1 MEKAATTRQI
11 AMVLD
16 LNKCIGCQTCT
27 IACKKLWNKDTGT
40 SYAYWNN
47 VETLPGT
54 GYPRNWSETGGRT
67 DQGEVKAGKIPNLD
81 REYGRAWTF
90 NHGDLREKS
99 VAGSGVGGDSVHSR
113 GDGAGAGGK
122 ATGEQKPW
130 LRPDGDPKWG
140 ANWDEDRGAGD
151 YPRENHYFYL
161 PRLCNHCTHP
171 ACLDACPRSAI
182 EKRDEDG
189 IVLVDQDRCHGYRF
203 CVEACPYKKVYF
215 DPERQVS
222 TKCIFC
228 LPRIE
233 EGVAPACA
241 RQCPGRLRFVG
252 YLDDENGPIWKLV
265 KGFKVAL
272 PLHPE
277 FGLGPNV
284 FYVPPMSPP
293 KLDEKGRP
301 TGEPR
306 IPVDYLVSLFGAPVR
321 SALERLEGERAKRRQ
336 GEPSELMDLLIAYD
350 WKQNFAL
357 EAGKREVL
365 S

>member
-1 MEKAATTRQI
+1 MASETTTRQI

-16 LNKCIGCQTCT
+16 LNKCLGCQTCT
-27 IACKKLWNKDTGT
+27 IACKKLWNTDTGT

-47 VETLPGT
+47 VETLPGA
-54 GYPRNWSETGGRT
+54 GYPRNWTQSGGRST
-67 DQGEVKAGKIPNLD
+67 QGEVKAGRVPNLD
-81 REYGRAWTF
+81 EEYGRAWSF
-90 NHGDLREKS
+90 NHEEVRDR
-99 VAGSGVGGDSVHSR
+99 AGE
-113 GDGAGAGGK
+113 GA
-122 ATGEQKPW
+122 EKPW
-130 LRPDGDPKWG
+130 LRPDKPPRWG

-151 YPRENHYFYL
+151 YPQENHYFYL

-171 ACLDACPRSAI
+171 ACLDACPRNAI

-215 DPERQVS
+215 DPKRQVT

-228 LPRIE
+228 LPRLE

-252 YLDDENGPIWKLV
+252 YLDDEAGPIWKLV
-265 KGFKVAL
+265 HRFQVAL

-306 IPVDYLVSLFGAPVR
+306 IPAEYLVGLFGEQVR
-321 SALERLEGERAKRRQ
+321 DALATLEGERAKRRS

-350 WKQNFAL
+350 WNESFAL
-357 EAGKREVL
+357 GPRARQVL
-365 S
+365 

>member
-1 MEKAATTRQI
+1 MAEEKATRQI

-27 IACKKLWNKDTGT
+27 IACKKLWNTDTGT

-47 VETLPGT
+47 VETLPGA
-54 GYPRNWSETGGRT
+54 GYPRSWEQTGGRT
-67 DQGEVKAGKIPNLD
+67 PEGEVKAGRVPNLD
-81 REYGRAWTF
+81 GEYGRAWSF
-90 NHGDLREKS
+90 NHEEVRKH
-99 VAGSGVGGDSVHSR
+99 AGEGPG
-113 GDGAGAGGK
+113 
-122 ATGEQKPW
+122 KPW
-130 LRPDGDPKWG
+130 LRPDPKPRWG
-140 ANWDEDRGAGD
+140 ANWDEDRGAGE
-151 YPRENHYFYL
+151 YPQDNHYFYL

-171 ACLDACPRSAI
+171 ACLDACPRHAI

-215 DPERQVS
+215 DPQRQVT

-252 YLDDENGPIWKLV
+252 YLDDEAGPIWKLV
-265 KGFKVAL
+265 HGFAVAL

-277 FGLGPNV
+277 FGLEPNV

-306 IPVDYLVSLFGAPVR
+306 IPTAYLEHLFGSRVHEAL
-321 SALERLEGERAKRRQ
+321 ATLERERARRRA

-350 WKQNFAL
+350 WNRNFAL
-357 EAGKREVL
+357 APNQREVV
-365 S
+365 